1 MLSPRALVM
10 RIPAR
15 ANFTAKNNKL
25 FTEYYN
31 GILKCAYMAMYVAYI
46 GTY

>member
-1 MLSPRALVM
+1 MLLPRVLVT

-15 ANFTAKNNKL
+15 ANFAAENNKL